1 MLPAIFPEVAIVKK
15 VPGGRRSTVSSL
27 CRTAGI
33 ECYVTGPAAE
43 RTVYLHPRSQLD
55 AVREPG
61 SLGSVSIGLPRGS
74 RKDQA
79 ILALG
84 ILAYAVLD
92 YAARESMRGIP
103 EARLSLPPGRPRKAH
118 PLSGAERMRRWRN
131 THCSAAPPSGK
142 TVPLLQHPS
151 PRQPKTGT
159 REQGVEEKKSQD
171 RLRCQR

>member
-15 VPGGRRSTVSSL
+15 IPGGRRSTVSSL
-27 CRTAGI
+27 CRAAGI
-33 ECYVTGPAAE
+33 ECHVTGPAAE
-43 RTVYLHPRSQLD
+43 RKIYLHSGQLD
-55 AVREPG
+55 VAREPG
-61 SLGSVSIGLPRGS
+61 SLGSVSIGLPGGS

-92 YAARESMRGIP
+92 YAARESMRGLP

-131 THCSAAPPSGK
+131 AH
-142 TVPLLQHPS
+142 
-151 PRQPKTGT
+151 
-159 REQGVEEKKSQD
+159 
-171 RLRCQR
+171 